1 MNKVKA
7 FLNKFFKIEE
17 RGSTIANELIGG
29 LIIFLAMFYILPVN
43 SFMVGGSGIE
53 GASVGGV
60 FFATAVSA
68 AVATLIMG
76 LLANF
81 PVALAPGMGVN
92 AFFTYTVCITL
103 GYSYPQALVCVLISG
118 VLFLIIS
125 LTNLRQTVLNAIPK
139 NLKYAIG
146 AGIGFFIA
154 FIGFKN
160 AGIIVSDAS
169 TQTTLGNLS
178 NPTVLLA
185 VFGIVLVLVL
195 HNISEK
201 TRRFAVIISLF
212 ATALIG
218 VVLGACGVPN
228 MPTLNGGSLSDGSD
242 FFTGVGAFVKGFD
255 VLAKPEAYAVIFSFL
270 FVDFF
275 DTAGTLVAVGTEAN
289 LVDSKGNLV
298 EDKNA
303 LLADSIGTVVGACLG
318 TPTVTSYIES
328 TTGIAAGARTGLSAS
343 VTGVLFLLSLL
354 IYPALGMFG
363 SVMIDGV
370 SYSPVTS
377 LALVYVGTLMFAQV
391 KEIDWKDSVAVAATF
406 LVLILMLLTNSISDG
421 IVFGMISYVV
431 MMLAAKRHKEVH
443 PILYALSALFIVY
456 LVVKFSAF

>member
-68 AVATLIMG
+68 AIATLIMG

-146 AGIGFFIA
+146 AGIGFFIT

-212 ATALIG
+212 VTALLG

-255 VLAKPEAYAVIFSFL
+255 VLAKPETYAVIFSFL

-298 EDKNA
+298 EDRNA
-303 LLADSIGTVVGACLG
+303 LLADSVGTVVGACLG

-328 TTGIAAGARTGLSAS
+328 TTGIAAGARTGLSAT

-377 LALVYVGTLMFAQV
+377 LALIYVGTLMFAQV
-391 KEIDWKDSVAVAATF
+391 KEIDWKDTVAVAATF

-431 MMLAAKRHKEVH
+431 MMLAAKRQKEVH